1 MFGHVGFSYIGL
13 LYLAM
18 LFIPNIVW
26 TKHKPQGYS
35 AEKENRVLAV
45 FEGVGQILVT
55 CGAVFFSDFNIRLE
69 FPGLLLLAASFTG
82 MIFYEL
88 YWMRYFRSRK
98 TLRDFY
104 SSFAGIPVAGATL
117 PVVSF
122 LLLGFYGRNVWM
134 ILSVLILGIGHIGI
148 HREHYKEAENEFMKN
163 RRGEEM

>member
-1 MFGHVGFSYIGL
+1 M
-13 LYLAM
+13 AM

-26 TKHKPQGYS
+26 TKHKKQGYS

-55 CGAVFFSDFNIRLE
+55 CAAVFFSDFNIRPE

-82 MIFYEL
+82 
-88 YWMRYFRSRK
+88 
-98 TLRDFY
+98 
-104 SSFAGIPVAGATL
+104 
-117 PVVSF
+117 
-122 LLLGFYGRNVWM
+122 M